1 MEKPYILHMF
11 TPEKNISPF
20 DATMAADAGWETLL
34 SYTQLDVREITA
46 MVQDAIFCRSPGAVR
61 RSGIFIG
68 GRDVKTAMD
77 MLDITRNSMTPPFEV
92 SVLADPSG
100 AFTTAAAMVALV
112 ERELMASHGAGFMD
126 REVAVL
132 GGTGPVG
139 QIAAIL
145 VSQAGGKVTLV
156 GRQLD
161 KTQVIADTC
170 NATYRMGK
178 YPLVGMADEGKD
190 GLLKIAEVVFATAAA
205 GVEVMSAAQ
214 IASATRLKAAA
225 DVNAVPPAGIAGL
238 NALANGEPVHGSTS
252 GAIGFGSLAVGNIKS
267 QTQHRLLEMMRSRKS
282 KEDRPVF
289 LHYEQAFQIARHLV
303 AG

>member
-1 MEKPYILHMF
+1 MF

-20 DATMAADAGWETLL
+20 DATMAADAGWQTLL
-34 SYTQLDVREITA
+34 PYTQLESREITA
-46 MVQDAIFCRSPGAVR
+46 MVQDVIFCRSPGAVR

-68 GRDVKTAMD
+68 GRDVKTALE

-92 SVLADPSG
+92 SVFADPSG

-112 ERELMASHGAGFMD
+112 ERELLVSHGSGFMD
-126 REVAVL
+126 REIAIL

-139 QIAAIL
+139 QIAAVL

-161 KTQVIADTC
+161 KTQVIADNC
-170 NATYRMGK
+170 NTSYRLGK
-178 YPLVGMADEGKD
+178 YPLVGMADEGKE
-190 GLLKIAEVVFATAAA
+190 GLLRIAEVVLATAAA
-205 GVEVMSAAQ
+205 GVEVMSKEQ

-225 DVNAVPPAGIAGL
+225 DVNAVPPAGLAGL
-238 NALANGEPVHGSTS
+238 NALANGEVIAGSPTR
-252 GAIGFGSLAVGNIKS
+252 AIGFGSLAVGSVKS
-267 QTQHRLLEMMRSRKS
+267 QTQHRLLEMLRARKS

-289 LHYEQAFQIARHLV
+289 LNYEDAFEIARQLV